1 MAHRVPGPDRYN
13 CKGMEGEDLRMEQ
26 PPPTAPFTLHWVWH
40 DDHWCLAKRDP
51 NGSTFMVFYDYA
63 DHGGNANVILGPEAG
78 VIQPPPL
85 DKPVYLTRTS
95 VAP

>member
-1 MAHRVPGPDRYN
+1 
-13 CKGMEGEDLRMEQ
+13 MEQ

-63 DHGGNANVILGPEAG
+63 DHGGNYGAFSCANVILGPEAG